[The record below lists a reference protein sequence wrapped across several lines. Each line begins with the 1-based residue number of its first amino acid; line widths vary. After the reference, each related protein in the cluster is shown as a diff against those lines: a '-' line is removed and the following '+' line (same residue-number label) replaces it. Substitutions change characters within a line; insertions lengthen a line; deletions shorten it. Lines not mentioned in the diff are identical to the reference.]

1 MSGVQGVCV
10 CVSVTGVAKLAGRI
24 SGGMG
29 FENNGRASRARRTIE
44 ELRPVQGRTR

>member
-10 CVSVTGVAKLAGRI
+10 CVSITGVAMLAGRI

-29 FENNGRASRARRTIE
+29 
-44 ELRPVQGRTR
+44 L